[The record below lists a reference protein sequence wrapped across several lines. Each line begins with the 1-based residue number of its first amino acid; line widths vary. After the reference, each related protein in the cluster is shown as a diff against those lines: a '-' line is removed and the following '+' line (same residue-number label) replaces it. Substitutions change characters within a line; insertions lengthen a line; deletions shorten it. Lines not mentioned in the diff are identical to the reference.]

1 MADEFR
7 VDRRGTKQ
15 SLRARNLALV
25 LQSVAAGDGVV
36 SRADI
41 RRSTGLPSATVSEV
55 VGDLVARKVVREV
68 GQARS
73 NGGKPATLLALDRDH
88 HLFIG
93 VHIGRSQIVA
103 SRVTLGGRIQESVRL
118 GYNPTD
124 NPIPPAAEAV
134 ARLSATASGTVSS
147 IGLATPGIVTSEGVL
162 TQALNYG
169 WSMMPFG
176 EQLSQACG
184 GLPVHVINDSNAV
197 ALSEVVLSDRSRVS
211 LVLLWLGTGIGAGIV
226 LEDRLYEGHGHRAGE
241 IGHVD
246 TGTDALCVCGRTGCL
261 EAVAGLFAIVGDA
274 DAATVDDFVRGRP
287 NTHAAR
293 ALAHRV
299 QRAARELA
307 RLVSTLAATLDV
319 ADFIVGGPLV
329 THAIGPAVLA
339 AINDELSARTV
350 PGFST
355 VRVEFSEFGGYDVV
369 IGAAAHAM
377 CQELGVMV
385 TLPDAVSDGS
395 APSSG
400 RPNEEEEMALSQHF
414 RQRATAVALA
424 ASLATAG
431 CGAADGDSLVVEVW
445 THEFAPLQKALQ
457 EKWIP
462 EYEKA
467 NPGTKIKLTSIPFA
481 GVVSYDSKLLSAL
494 SSGKGPDVWDM
505 GDWNYDS
512 FHKGGYLE
520 PIDPTVFGYASD
532 KELIDSYQPGA
543 TKAVERDGKLVGLF
557 SEFNTLNLFYNTDV
571 FAQAGIPPL
580 PADKPVSWEQLGEI
594 GKKLRVENNGKV
606 ERTGFQFGFFANFRS
621 PQWYAQNFYTLMR
634 QYGQDDLYVD
644 GKPAATTEPVVKAF
658 KLIHDYTFEYK
669 AYDPTFLNNWFADV
683 PQGRAAMVQAGT
695 WYPASAKESN
705 PNFKFAVAPN
715 PVVDPDDPSTYQ
727 NISWL
732 WGWSVNAKS
741 PTPQKAAAQKFL
753 AFILGKKG
761 ETAQAAY
768 WFEQAG
774 FLQPSKAFLESDA
787 YRDALK
793 ESPWLKL
800 WIDAFNTYKIAP
812 VQHSYDEPGAALVR
826 AIDRVIYDK
835 ATPEAAAQSLQ
846 QELSRL
852 DSQ

>member
-1 MADEFR
+1 MTEELR

-15 SLRARNLALV
+15 SLRVRNLALV
-25 LQSVAAGDGVV
+25 LQSVAAGDGAV

-55 VGDLVARKVVREV
+55 IADLVERKVVREV

-73 NGGKPATLLALDRDH
+73 SGGKPATLLALDRDH

-93 VHIGRSQIVA
+93 VHVGRNQLVA
-103 SRVTLGGRIQESVRL
+103 SRVTLGGRIQETVCL
-118 GYNPTD
+118 PYQAGD
-124 NPIPPAAEAV
+124 NPIPLAAEAV
-134 ARLSATASGTVSS
+134 AQLCRDGEVSA
-147 IGLATPGIVTSEGVL
+147 IGLATPGVVTREGVL

-169 WSMMPFG
+169 WSMVPFG
-176 EQLSQACG
+176 DQLSKACA

-241 IGHVD
+241 IGHID
-246 TGTDALCVCGRTGCL
+246 TGADAFCICGRTGCL
-261 EAVAGLFAIVGDA
+261 EAIAALHAIVGDA
-274 DAATVDDFVRGRP
+274 DDSTVDEFVRGRTT
-287 NTHAAR
+287 THPAR
-293 ALAHRV
+293 RLAHRV
-299 QRAARELA
+299 RRAAKELA
-307 RLVSTLAATLDV
+307 RLVTTLEATLDV
-319 ADFIVGGPLV
+319 ADFIIGGPMA
-329 THAIGPAVLA
+329 THPIGPSVLA
-339 AINDELSARTV
+339 AVNDELSARTM

-355 VRVEFSEFGGYDVV
+355 VRVEFSEFGAHDVV

-385 TLPDAVSDGS
+385 TLPDAAIGAS
-395 APSSG
+395 APKTQPS
-400 RPNEEEEMALSQHF
+400 RPNEEEEMALSQHVAV
-414 RQRATAVALA
+414 RAAAVALT

-431 CGAADGDSLVVEVW
+431 CGTDSDTLVVEVW

-505 GDWNYDS
+505 GDWNYSS
-512 FHKGGYLE
+512 FNKSGFLE
-520 PIDPTVFGYASD
+520 PIDAAAFGYGSD
-532 KELIDSYQPGA
+532 KELIDAYQPGA
-543 TKAVERDGKLVGLF
+543 TKAIEKDGKLYGLF
-557 SEFNTLNLFYNTDV
+557 SEFNTLNLFYNTEV
-571 FAQAGIPPL
+571 FEKAGIPPL
-580 PADKPVSWEQLGEI
+580 PADKPVSWEQLGAI
-594 GKKLRVENNGKV
+594 GQKLRVENGGKI

-644 GKPAATTEPVVKAF
+644 GKPAATSEAVVKAF
-658 KLIHDYTFEYK
+658 KLIHDYTFQYK

-715 PVVDPDDPSTYQ
+715 PVVNPDDPSTYQ

-741 PTPQKAAAQKFL
+741 PSPQKAAAQKFL
-753 AFILGKKG
+753 AFVLGKKG

-768 WFEQAG
+768 WFEHAG

-787 YRDALK
+787 YQAALK

-800 WIDAFNTYKIAP
+800 WIDAFDKYKIAP
-812 VQHSYDEPGAALVR
+812 VPHSYDEPGAALVR

-835 ATPEAAAQSLQ
+835 VSPSDAAQSLQ

-852 DSQ
+852 DTK